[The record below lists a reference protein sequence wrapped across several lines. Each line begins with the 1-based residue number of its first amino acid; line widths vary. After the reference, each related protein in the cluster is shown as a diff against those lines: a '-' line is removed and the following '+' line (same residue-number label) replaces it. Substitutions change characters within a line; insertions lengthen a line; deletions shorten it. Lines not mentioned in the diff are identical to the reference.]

1 MTEKEIK
8 TLLNTINDEDWMLV
22 ISPDGQLKTVVMPK
36 DKNSVVFTMK
46 QILAIA
52 ESGMEEAVYQEFA
65 EEYPA
70 LAHKLPKKPYINS

>member
-8 TLLNTINDEDWMLV
+8 TLLTTINDEDWMLV

-36 DKNSVVFTMK
+36 DKNSVAFTMK

-65 EEYPA
+65 EEYPV
-70 LAHKLPKKPYINS
+70 LAHKLPKKTIH